1 MLFVDIFSVS
11 NFTDVYNLNYV
22 FNGVKYSIIANP
34 NSVQIFT
41 RIFQFFIPT
50 GLGFSDILLI
60 ATTNLPIAG
69 LGICCN
75 SLIADCLKMILYISI
90 KFLIRQK

>member
-1 MLFVDIFSVS
+1 
-11 NFTDVYNLNYV
+11 
-22 FNGVKYSIIANP
+22 
-34 NSVQIFT
+34 
-41 RIFQFFIPT
+41 
-50 GLGFSDILLI
+50 
-60 ATTNLPIAG
+60 